1 MTNSISKLMNSKVAE
16 RVEHHVQ
23 SFPPAITFAKSKKS
37 KEKRESSDFR
47 EFEIR
52 LDPSDTNSQKTKKS
66 AYVFELGDAETWCHW
81 RKQVDDMCL
90 LLGATTPEAQTKVIE
105 ALLRGRALESF
116 QTYRQDNVTAHPTW
130 DAAKVLKITLN
141 DMAIQIFPVK
151 NAYRQQKTYMKYH
164 LFIGNGV
171 TVKQFEQDIP
181 GLNMCVLTMDQNSNP
196 CSPKCAITII

>member
-1 MTNSISKLMNSKVAE
+1 MTNSVSKLMNSKVAE

-37 KEKRESSDFR
+37 KEKRETSDFR
-47 EFEIR
+47 EFEIL
-52 LDPSDTNSQKTKKS
+52 LDPSNTNSQKTKKS
-66 AYVFELGDAETWCHW
+66 AYVYEQGDPETWCHW

-90 LLGATTPEAQTKVIE
+90 LLSATTPEAKTKVIE

-116 QTYRQDNVTAHPTW
+116 QTYQQANKTSHPTW
-130 DAAKVLKITLN
+130 DAEKILKITLN
-141 DMAIQIFPVK
+141 DMATQIFPVK

-171 TVKQFEQDIP
+171 SVKQFEHR
-181 GLNMCVLTMDQNSNP
+181 
-196 CSPKCAITII
+196 ITWMLQ